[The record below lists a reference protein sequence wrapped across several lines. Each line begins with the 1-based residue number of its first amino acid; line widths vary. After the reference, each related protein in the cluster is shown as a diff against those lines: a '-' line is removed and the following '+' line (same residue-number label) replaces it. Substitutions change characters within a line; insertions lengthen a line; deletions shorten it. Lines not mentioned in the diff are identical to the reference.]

1 MSEDWAAVAKA
12 INERVNE
19 LGWLQRELAK
29 RSNVSQAVVREI
41 QHHVV
46 ERRRSPRTL
55 ESLSIALGWH
65 PKHLDAVLHHRR
77 PPKPDEPVTDQGDTV
92 WSRLSALEGRMDEI
106 TDRLDDLK
114 ADLATVI
121 DLVRRKR

>member
-12 INERVNE
+12 INDRVNE

-55 ESLSIALGWH
+55 ESLSVALGWH
-65 PKHLDAVLHHRR
+65 PQHLDAVLHGRR
-77 PPKPDEPVTDQGDTV
+77 PPELDEPVTDRGDTL
-92 WSRLSALEGRMDEI
+92 WTRLEQLERQMSEI
-106 TDRLDDLK
+106 VDRLDALQTDV
-114 ADLATVI
+114 ATV
-121 DLVRRKR
+121 LKHVRPKR

>member
-12 INERVNE
+12 INGRVNE

-29 RSNVSQAVVREI
+29 RSHVSQAVIREI
-41 QHHVV
+41 QHHVI

-55 ESLSIALGWH
+55 ESLSVALGWH
-65 PKHLDAVLHHRR
+65 PQHLDAVLHGRK
-77 PPKPDEPVTDQGDTV
+77 PPEPDEPVTDQGDTL
-92 WSRLSALEGRMDEI
+92 WSRLDSLERRMDNI

-121 DLVRRKR
+121 EHVRRKR